1 MALSPWGRCGCG
13 CAGGLTYGYS
23 AENALQSVSGVGTL
37 AYDALDRLADE
48 GAGTATRFNYD
59 GQMVIA
65 EHNSSNVL
73 TRRYVHGP
81 GADEPLVWY
90 EGSGTGLGAAGGSAA
105 GAAFG
110 PSLGIPPIAAGVA
123 GIVLGS
129 VTGEKLGELEA
140 ETYAQLRGS
149 RGYGGG

>member
-1 MALSPWGRCGCG
+1 M
-13 CAGGLTYGYS
+13 
-23 AENALQSVSGVGTL
+23 SGVGWL
-37 AYDALDRLADE
+37 AYDALDRLVDV

-59 GQMVIA
+59 GGMVIA
-65 EHNSSNVL
+65 EHDSSNVL

-110 PSLGIPPIAAGVA
+110 PSLWIPPIAAGVT
-123 GIVLGS
+123 GSVLGS

-140 ETYAQLRGS
+140 EAYAQS
-149 RGYGGG
+149 RGYGGC